1 MNSKLLPL
9 VPVLL
14 FIIGITAVLVGG
26 DTNLVD
32 NPSFEGQ
39 YSAYIPPNGHPDC
52 PAGICAT
59 AQMAPNWIPWWRS
72 HDPSDPDYIIRMPEY
87 KPASPI
93 FNDPVRVRSGQA
105 AQQYFTFFST
115 HEAGFLQQSAVI
127 PGVTYRF
134 QVWGHS
140 WSAQDDDDA
149 YSGPEDGLLIQKVG
163 IDPTGGDDWQS
174 ANIIWGAERLQYDIY
189 GLFEIAA
196 TAQAPTMTLFVYS
209 QPAFPVKH
217 NDVYWDDATLFVVNQ
232 GTTPPPPPPPTDT
245 GGEQPA
251 GGVHVVQPGE
261 TLSAIARRY
270 GTTAQA
276 IAAANNIANLNLIRP
291 GQQLTI
297 PGGGAP
303 PGDTTDPAPPPVE
316 GLLAT
321 TQANLRLRS
330 GPGTNHEILEVL
342 PFGTVVSV
350 TGRNAS
356 SDWIQVTYQGR
367 SGWVA
372 AWHTAISGGSL
383 SSAPVQP

>member
-217 NDVYWDDATLFVVNQ
+217 NDVYWDDAELISLNPPVTPLAITLFTDVDAPQTADYTVNIIWT
-232 GTTPPPPPPPTDT
+232 GDPTIQWNAALD
-245 GGEQPA
+245 PA
-251 GGVHVVQPGE
+251 GTV
-261 TLSAIARRY
+261 
-270 GTTAQA
+270 
-276 IAAANNIANLNLIRP
+276 
-291 GQQLTI
+291 I
-297 PGGGAP
+297 P
-303 PGDTTDPAPPPVE
+303 
-316 GLLAT
+316 
-321 TQANLRLRS
+321 N
-330 GPGTNHEILEVL
+330 
-342 PFGTVVSV
+342 
-350 TGRNAS
+350 
-356 SDWIQVTYQGR
+356 
-367 SGWVA
+367 
-372 AWHTAISGGSL
+372 L
-383 SSAPVQP
+383 SSTNGLAGDPLLVTLNSSGFSTGVYTTTLTLTANPAVPGSPVSIPITLIVAEEISAVYMPGVFKQ